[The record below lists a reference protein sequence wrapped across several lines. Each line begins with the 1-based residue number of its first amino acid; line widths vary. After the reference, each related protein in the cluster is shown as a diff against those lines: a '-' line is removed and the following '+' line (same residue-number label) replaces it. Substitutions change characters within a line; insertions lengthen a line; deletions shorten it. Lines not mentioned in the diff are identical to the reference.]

1 MYYVYC
7 GNGCAY
13 SNEMYH
19 GRVANALNS
28 ARRQGSKYIQ
38 KIKTDW
44 GDRYFYTQ
52 QELDAYLHK
61 AKRGVSD
68 RVGIT
73 AKNKYRQAQEHTQR
87 ARNYLEG
94 SRRASAN
101 SGFKRTERN
110 RLNNAL
116 DVYNRRLDQERT
128 AKNAYDNSLIGR
140 FDHFIENASATI
152 DDLKKGASDFIAQGR
167 AKVQSLISSAKTRVS
182 ELLSSANAMAR
193 KYYNKGKQM
202 LTELFDKI
210 KTKYRMATGKQQY
223 EKSAGPKQREV
234 QGPPSKSR
242 EQIDQDFWEMQRKKK
257 QNQLGALA
265 RASGGR

>member
-19 GRVANALNS
+19 GRVTNALNS

-242 EQIDQDFWEMQRKKK
+242 EQIDQD
-257 QNQLGALA
+257 
-265 RASGGR
+265 